1 MVIGNHEKSR
11 SFILVTDNQQWLS
24 VTRTN
29 QNSYFSIVSFFFEK
43 FLRNLLVTDFHV
55 SNNEIFTHWLYS
67 RKIVEY
73 LTITSD
79 LWVLNKNNSKLEF
92 DNFPWR

>member
-1 MVIGNHEKSR
+1 MVIGNHEKFR
-11 SFILVTDNQQWLS
+11 SFILVTGNRQWLF

-29 QNSYFSIVSFFFEK
+29 KNSYFSIVLFFEK
-43 FLRNLLVTDFHV
+43 FLWNLLVTDFHIN
-55 SNNEIFTHWLYS
+55 NNEIFTRWLFS

-79 LWVLNKNNSKLEF
+79 FWVLNKNNSKLEF